1 VTCGKT
7 QEFLASKS
15 VTVKTQIDAR
25 KERFGPDE
33 AIKLTQE
40 VSEVIAAK
48 GKKVVRYNL
57 TKDKPTRDD
66 LLAIMIGPS
75 GNLRAPT
82 VRKGK
87 KLLIGFDLGAYSEV
101 LG

>member
-1 VTCGKT
+1 MTCGKT
-7 QEFLASKS
+7 QEFLAKKS

-25 KERFGPDE
+25 KERFGPDD
-33 AIKLTQE
+33 ALKLVEE

-48 GKKVVRYNL
+48 GKKIVRYNL
-57 TKDKPTRDD
+57 TKDRPSRDD

-82 VRKGK
+82 LRKGK
-87 KLLIGFDLGAYSEV
+87 TLLIGFEPGAYSEV

>member
-7 QEFLASKS
+7 QEFLANNN
-15 VTVKTQIDAR
+15 VTVKTQSDAR
-25 KERFGPDE
+25 KERIGPDD

-40 VSEVIAAK
+40 VSEIIAAK
-48 GKKVVRYNL
+48 GKKIVRYNL
-57 TKDKPTRDD
+57 AKDKPSRED
-66 LLAIMIGPS
+66 LLTIMIGPS

-82 VRKGK
+82 LRKGK
-87 KLLIGFDLGAYSEV
+87 KLLIGFDPGVYSEV

>member
-7 QEFLASKS
+7 QEFLAKKGA
-15 VTVKTQIDAR
+15 TVKTQADAR
-25 KERFGPDE
+25 KERIGPED
-33 AIKLTQE
+33 ALKLTQE

-57 TKDKPTRDD
+57 AKDKPSRED

-75 GNLRAPT
+75 GNLRAQPCAKA
-82 VRKGK
+82 R
-87 KLLIGFDLGAYSEV
+87 S
-101 LG
+101 

>member
-7 QEFLASKS
+7 QEFLAKKGA
-15 VTVKTQIDAR
+15 TVKTQADAR
-25 KERFGPDE
+25 KERIGPED
-33 AIKLTQE
+33 ALKLTQE

-57 TKDKPTRDD
+57 AKDKPSRED

-82 VRKGK
+82 LRKGK
-87 KLLIGFDLGAYSEV
+87 KLIIGFEAEAYNELLG
-101 LG
+101 